1 MNAVTW
7 QSLAWM
13 LLHSLWQAGAVG
25 TLLWLML
32 RRMPAHRA
40 QGRYAVA
47 VAALFVVVL
56 GAVTTLTVLSN
67 PSPDSVPTERAA
79 APVAPD
85 ANWRA
90 DWPNT
95 TKLPE
100 SRFAPTPPSHSPLVG
115 APSAGK
121 AAARINT
128 PGWEA
133 AVVWLWLAGVL
144 IMLIRMAGALRGAS
158 RLAAQAEICT
168 SGCVC
173 DMAKSLGRSLGLIRR
188 VAVRVHPHLRVPAV
202 VGLVR
207 PVILLPLSA
216 MSGLSPQQLEAVL
229 LHELAHIRR
238 HDLLVQIGQ
247 MLIEAMLFFNPAVW
261 WISRQVRIE
270 REACA
275 DFAAARLL
283 GRPDRYVQALA
294 DWAQRLSSHG
304 QAGEVAGIT
313 SASLAMADPKR
324 EHSLLERAHRLLV
337 ADYRPRLKLPW
348 HTLAGLLLFGALLIG
363 GLWQGANLAV
373 RAAVKVFSPQE
384 RIEAIEQVRQTHGEP
399 TLVRI
404 DPYDPADMV
413 TISGTILTTDE
424 SPVPKDLQIE
434 AYAIW
439 KRSGS
444 SGTAGYSFG
453 HQAGRFSF
461 TRFQAADKYY
471 LYVNDQNYAPAIV
484 GPLKAQPGGRID
496 DVQIV
501 LSPGS
506 TSTLRIIGPDKRPV
520 AGAAVKHSCPLRVG
534 SSTHYLTS
542 SGPQEA
548 DSDGQIILPRAA
560 DMPLQVEVLAAGYQ
574 FDRFEINPASASVHD
589 LCLTAATPATGT
601 IIDRDTGEPLAGA
614 EIRLVTRTGTIPIGH
629 SPYSDSNQPPLATTD
644 AQGRFI
650 LDTLR
655 DEAFYTLFAS
665 TRRTTDPSWYSALRQ
680 GRGTRHGKW
689 GRRAY

>member
-1 MNAVTW
+1 
-7 QSLAWM
+7 M

-85 ANWRA
+85 ANSRA
-90 DWPNT
+90 DLPNT

-373 RAAVKVFSPQE
+373 RAGCE
-384 RIEAIEQVRQTHGEP
+384 G
-399 TLVRI
+399 
-404 DPYDPADMV
+404 
-413 TISGTILTTDE
+413 
-424 SPVPKDLQIE
+424 
-434 AYAIW
+434 
-439 KRSGS
+439 
-444 SGTAGYSFG
+444 
-453 HQAGRFSF
+453 
-461 TRFQAADKYY
+461 
-471 LYVNDQNYAPAIV
+471 
-484 GPLKAQPGGRID
+484 
-496 DVQIV
+496 
-501 LSPGS
+501 
-506 TSTLRIIGPDKRPV
+506 
-520 AGAAVKHSCPLRVG
+520 
-534 SSTHYLTS
+534 
-542 SGPQEA
+542 
-548 DSDGQIILPRAA
+548 
-560 DMPLQVEVLAAGYQ
+560 VLAARTHRG
-574 FDRFEINPASASVHD
+574 H
-589 LCLTAATPATGT
+589 
-601 IIDRDTGEPLAGA
+601 
-614 EIRLVTRTGTIPIGH
+614 RTG
-629 SPYSDSNQPPLATTD
+629 SSDPWRTD
-644 AQGRFI
+644 AGENRS
-650 LDTLR
+650 LR
-655 DEAFYTLFAS
+655 S
-665 TRRTTDPSWYSALRQ
+665 R
-680 GRGTRHGKW
+680 RHGYYFGHDSYNRRIARAEGSANRSIRHMEEKW
-689 GRRAY
+689 QLGYGRLQLRTPGRAVFIHALPGGGQILPLCE